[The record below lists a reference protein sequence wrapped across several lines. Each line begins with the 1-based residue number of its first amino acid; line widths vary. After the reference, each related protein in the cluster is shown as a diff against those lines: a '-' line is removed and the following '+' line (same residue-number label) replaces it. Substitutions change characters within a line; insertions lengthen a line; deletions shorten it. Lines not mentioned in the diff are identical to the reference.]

1 MKQSGCLSLIKC
13 TIQTTMCMQVRWTT
27 TGQIINHLIVVYCI
41 RLINKPVSE
50 DMWPQLQPK
59 SYVQK
64 QHIPLGALGTWA
76 RPDLRCTFSPKNHNT
91 PWDQRGVFFPRPPG
105 SSLDHGDW
113 WWVHGEERRIPLKA
127 TTTSKDQGILLTC
140 LLCVCTHVY
149 HTTNCFDDMRE
160 PGVKPVYTLFPQFC
174 KARFKLDVAENSCER
189 LKPCES
195 TLNVFSGHLVLLRTV
210 WGCVVIF
217 NSLGFS
223 QTSKIFSTDMMERSS
238 RRDQQHIVLL

>member
-1 MKQSGCLSLIKC
+1 MKQSGCLLLIKC

-41 RLINKPVSE
+41 QLINKPVSE

-76 RPDLRCTFSPKNHNT
+76 RPDLRCTKTITHPGIREGFSFPGPQAQVWTMETGGGYTEKRGGFLSKLPQPPKIKEY
-91 PWDQRGVFFPRPPG
+91 
-105 SSLDHGDW
+105 LMY
-113 WWVHGEERRIPLKA
+113 
-127 TTTSKDQGILLTC
+127 
-140 LLCVCTHVY
+140 VCTHVY
-149 HTTNCFDDMRE
+149 HTTNCFDEMWE

-210 WGCVVIF
+210 WGC
-217 NSLGFS
+217 LRKPKAAEYYH
-223 QTSKIFSTDMMERSS
+223 TSKIFSTDMMEWSS
-238 RRDQQHIVLL
+238 HRDQQHIVLL